1 VRAAA
6 NHEETVETVSK
17 QSPFCSTRLKPGENE
32 KDFEASLMTYILGI
46 IIVVALLAAMSCS
59 SNGANNRLPSTAA
72 AETRVLTSNDFDRHL
87 AELKKRLPSQEFSIV
102 VQRPFVVIGD
112 EGEALVK
119 EHAETTVKWTV
130 EKLKQDFFTQ
140 DPKEILDIWLFKNEK
155 SYKKHALLLFNDT
168 PSTPYGYYSR
178 HNKALIMNISTGGG
192 TLVHEIVHPFIEANF
207 PSCPPWLNEGLGSL
221 YEQCGERDGH
231 IYGYVNWRLPG
242 LQKAIKAGGV
252 PSFKQLLAMD
262 LSAFYG
268 DTQGVNYA
276 QARYLCYYLQEKGL
290 LVAFYKQFLAN
301 RKTDPTGYETLKSVL
316 RETDMHQ
323 FQRKWEKFVL
333 DLNQDFSLLLAN

>member
-1 VRAAA
+1 
-6 NHEETVETVSK
+6 
-17 QSPFCSTRLKPGENE
+17 
-32 KDFEASLMTYILGI
+32 MTYILSI

-59 SNGANNRLPSTAA
+59 STGANNRLPSTAA

-192 TLVHEIVHPFIEANF
+192 TLVHEIVHPFI
-207 PSCPPWLNEGLGSL
+207 
-221 YEQCGERDGH
+221 
-231 IYGYVNWRLPG
+231 
-242 LQKAIKAGGV
+242 
-252 PSFKQLLAMD
+252 
-262 LSAFYG
+262 
-268 DTQGVNYA
+268 
-276 QARYLCYYLQEKGL
+276 
-290 LVAFYKQFLAN
+290 
-301 RKTDPTGYETLKSVL
+301 
-316 RETDMHQ
+316 
-323 FQRKWEKFVL
+323 
-333 DLNQDFSLLLAN
+333 